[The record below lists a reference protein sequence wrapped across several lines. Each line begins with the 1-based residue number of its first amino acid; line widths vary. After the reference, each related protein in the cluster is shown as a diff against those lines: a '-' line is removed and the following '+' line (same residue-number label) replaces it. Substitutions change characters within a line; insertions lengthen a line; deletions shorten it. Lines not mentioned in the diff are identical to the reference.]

1 MSLSGSNTRSDT
13 AGSPLRLVN
22 KWESPSRSSTD
33 TAGLSAGAA
42 ILQKTDLPQGPEPS
56 HLWPLHGK
64 VPSSSPQGVQFSSM
78 TESPNPEHS
87 RPLPTTATWHS
98 LCLCPPL
105 DVHRTSSLSP
115 FMLQTKCLPL
125 HCSLWASCT
134 QQSFLSAPCFICCIT
149 FSTGLPRWLS
159 GKESTCQRRRHR
171 FSPWVGKIPREEN
184 SNSLQYSCLE
194 NSKKRGPGQVTVHG
208 ITKRHDWVMRAT
220 FSISEYGFFFF
231 FFFGFPDSAGSFLR
245 AETFSVL
252 YLLHSSDL
260 EKCLTRSQ
268 ASTKSYGMKQ
278 WSWDST
284 LVCQM
289 QRPSTEPTHSISSP
303 SCSYPASWCDDAQ
316 NKLLLSA
323 GNLSG
328 VCKQLSGPIFLF
340 SLQCLTLLSCI
351 SYREVSR
358 PASMSLCDLPL
369 PEGPTSPM
377 AQGLDWS
384 RRWGGRR
391 SDLPMGISVSTLT
404 LQFY

>member
-1 MSLSGSNTRSDT
+1 
-13 AGSPLRLVN
+13 
-22 KWESPSRSSTD
+22 
-33 TAGLSAGAA
+33 
-42 ILQKTDLPQGPEPS
+42 
-56 HLWPLHGK
+56 
-64 VPSSSPQGVQFSSM
+64 
-78 TESPNPEHS
+78 
-87 RPLPTTATWHS
+87 
-98 LCLCPPL
+98 
-105 DVHRTSSLSP
+105 
-115 FMLQTKCLPL
+115 
-125 HCSLWASCT
+125 
-134 QQSFLSAPCFICCIT
+134 
-149 FSTGLPRWLS
+149 
-159 GKESTCQRRRHR
+159 
-171 FSPWVGKIPREEN
+171 
-184 SNSLQYSCLE
+184 
-194 NSKKRGPGQVTVHG
+194 
-208 ITKRHDWVMRAT
+208 MRAT
-220 FSISEYGFFFF
+220 FSISEHGFY
-231 FFFGFPDSAGSFLR
+231 FFGFPDSAGSSLR

-252 YLLHSSDL
+252 YLLHSSYL

-268 ASTKSYGMKQ
+268 ASTKSYRMKQ

-328 VCKQLSGPIFLF
+328 VCKQLPGPIFLF

-358 PASMSLCDLPL
+358 PASMSLYDLPL

-384 RRWGGRR
+384 QGGRW